1 MIWVSESIKSD
12 RKKPNV
18 PTKNLI
24 YNVTPF
30 SVDLL
35 TGQTSPINSSSWKE
49 PVVNI
54 LSKNL
59 NLNGQI

>member
-12 RKKPNV
+12 RKKPYE

-49 PVVNI
+49 PVNI

-59 NLNGQI
+59 KLNGQI